1 MPDPHISRALQ
12 VNLASIQSL
21 QKEAEAEMAMQEDSE
36 SSLSD
41 YVDYSVFNPM
51 QMAQRFRKLED
62 MKSHLSHKMEDVEE
76 PEEKQILD
84 VEAVDEAASR
94 FQRNNDELNPQT
106 LKILRTRILATDTPE
121 EALKKVLS
129 VYPDA
134 ALADEALDFLIET
147 AEPDVADIVR
157 AAKEKLNSE
166 QAREIKSGR
175 NMGAMAREFSKE
187 GLGTPTSLRDLYRD
201 ITGTPRE
208 PLKLFDELAEKFPY
222 AKLRPAIAFL
232 LHSLGSDLRSKG
244 PSIPHAELKRLV
256 DETRSLQ
263 GILGV
268 FRFFQ
273 SRMKL
278 IQKLFGTYNLAFPP
292 RLDFEILSKLL
303 IKILGE
309 RYMNPEKIL
318 MTAKLLGISEEAA
331 AQLIVYGQ
339 MLDAL
344 KQIAPRYYRNVQHR
358 DELRKAFLDALD
370 KLEDQIEDE
379 DEEEKEK
386 K

>member
-21 QKEAEAEMAMQEDSE
+21 QKEAEADMCMQEDSE

-41 YVDYSVFNPM
+41 YMDYSVFNPM

-62 MKSHLSHKMEDVEE
+62 TKSHLSHKLEDVEE

-84 VEAVDEAASR
+84 VDAVDEAASR

-106 LKILRTRILATDTPE
+106 LKILRARILATDTPE
-121 EALKKVLS
+121 EALNKVLS

-147 AEPDVADIVR
+147 AEPDIAEIVR

-166 QAREIKSGR
+166 RSREIKAGR

-201 ITGTPRE
+201 ITGNPRE

-244 PSIPHAELKRLV
+244 SSIPHAELKRLV

-278 IQKLFGTYNLAFPP
+278 IQKLFGAYNLAFPP
-292 RLDFEILSKLL
+292 RLDFEMLSKLL

-344 KQIAPRYYRNVQHR
+344 KQIAPRYYRNAQHR
-358 DELRKAFLDALD
+358 DELRKAFMDALD
-370 KLEDQIEDE
+370 KLEDEMEDE
-379 DEEEKEK
+379 EDEEKEK